1 LSKKEDDD
9 FAAWQAKFV
18 EGLDAEAAAAFQ
30 TLSTKAPDRVR
41 EDIYRGTLR
50 QSDYNRAKNEAIEA
64 QRRADALYAQ
74 NDAWYQNK
82 ALPEYQQ
89 ALTAAEAA
97 QRRADVLAAV
107 VEQAGLMTG
116 LTPQAAPQKEQV
128 AVDSQAQQELQAIRA
143 QLQGLN
149 QGLPNFMR
157 DFAKVS
163 HEIVKGGYSVA
174 PDTVLDYANQR
185 NMTLSQAFSE
195 LTVDER
201 KQRDEDAINK
211 RIEAARAEERRSI
224 MSQAGTPDFVRAGPR
239 NNLVDEAAKLSTD
252 LLDYNT
258 STGQTA
264 RRTAILSEIRN
275 GLTS

>member
-18 EGLDAEAAAAFQ
+18 EGLDSEAAAAFQ

-50 QSDYNRAKNEAIEA
+50 QSDYNRVKNEAIEA
-64 QRRADALYAQ
+64 QRRADDLYAR
-74 NDAWYQNK
+74 NDNWYQSK

-89 ALTAAEAA
+89 ALSAAEAA

-116 LTPQAAPQKEQV
+116 LAPQTPPQKEQV
-128 AVDSQAQQELQAIRA
+128 AVDSQMQQELAAMRQ
-143 QLQGLN
+143 QFQGLN

-174 PDTVLDYANQR
+174 PDAVLDYANQR
-185 NMTLSQAFSE
+185 NMTLSQAFNE

-201 KQRDEDAINK
+201 KARDEDAINK

-239 NNLVDEAAKLSTD
+239 NNLVDSLKNENAEMLNPDRTD
-252 LLDYNT
+252 L
-258 STGQTA
+258 
-264 RRTAILSEIRN
+264 RRAAILNSIRE
-275 GLTS
+275 GLTA